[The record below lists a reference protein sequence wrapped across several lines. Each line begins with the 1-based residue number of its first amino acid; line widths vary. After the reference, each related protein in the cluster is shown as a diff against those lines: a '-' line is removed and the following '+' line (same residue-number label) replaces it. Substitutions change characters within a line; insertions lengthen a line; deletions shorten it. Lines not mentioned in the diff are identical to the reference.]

1 MNRRDFL
8 KATGISL
15 AGLAAMCLGCG
26 STSATSAP
34 AAAVTTNEGAKQ
46 VMDTKN
52 GKKILI
58 AYYSW
63 SGNTKALAEEIH
75 KQVGGDLY
83 PIVPSTPYSETY
95 AVTVARAKQ
104 EQLSNARPAI
114 KTMIPNVDQYDM
126 VLLGYP
132 NWWGSYPMMIATFAE
147 KHNLDGKKIAPFFT
161 HGGGG
166 EQRCVSD
173 LRKLLPKADVKA
185 DLCIG
190 GNSARSSQGEVSA
203 WLKKLGM

>member
-15 AGLAAMCLGCG
+15 AGLAAMCMGCG

-34 AAAVTTNEGAKQ
+34 VAAVTTNEGAKQ

-95 AVTVARAKQ
+95 AVTVAKAKQ

-147 KHNLDGKKIAPFFT
+147 KYNLDGKKIAPFFT

-166 EQRCVSD
+166 EQRCASD
-173 LRKLLPKADVKA
+173 LRRLLPKADIQES
-185 DLCIG
+185 LCLS
-190 GNSARSSQGEVSA
+190 GNSARSAQGAVST

>member
-15 AGLAAMCLGCG
+15 AGLAAMCMGCG

-34 AAAVTTNEGAKQ
+34 VAAVTTNEGAKQ

-95 AVTVARAKQ
+95 AVTVAKAKQ

-147 KHNLDGKKIAPFFT
+147 KYNLDGKKIAPFFT

-166 EQRCVSD
+166 EQRCASD
-173 LRKLLPKADVKA
+173 LRRLLPKADIQES
-185 DLCIG
+185 LCLSG
-190 GNSARSSQGEVSA
+190 YSAGSAQGEVST

>member
-26 STSATSAP
+26 SSSATSAP
-34 AAAVTTNEGAKQ
+34 TAVASTNEGEKK

-52 GKKILI
+52 GKKVLI

-75 KQVGGDLY
+75 KQVGGDLI
-83 PIVPSTPYSETY
+83 PIVPSIPYSETY
-95 AVTVARAKQ
+95 AVTVAKAKQ

-114 KTMIPNVDQYDM
+114 KTTIPNVEQYDM

-166 EQRCVSD
+166 EQRCISD
-173 LRKLLPKADVKA
+173 LRKLLPKADVKEG
-185 DLCIG
+185 LCVG

-203 WLKKLGM
+203 WLKKLGI

>member
-1 MNRRDFL
+1 MIRRDFL
-8 KATGISL
+8 KTTGISL
-15 AGLAAMCLGCG
+15 AGLAAMCMGCG

-34 AAAVTTNEGAKQ
+34 VAAVTTNEGAKQ

-95 AVTVARAKQ
+95 AVTVAKAKQ

-147 KHNLDGKKIAPFFT
+147 KYNLDGKKIAPFFT

-166 EQRCVSD
+166 EQRCASD
-173 LRKLLPKADVKA
+173 LRRLLPKADIQES
-185 DLCIG
+185 LCLS
-190 GNSARSSQGEVSA
+190 GNSARSAQGEVST

>member
-1 MNRRDFL
+1 
-8 KATGISL
+8 
-15 AGLAAMCLGCG
+15 
-26 STSATSAP
+26 
-34 AAAVTTNEGAKQ
+34 
-46 VMDTKN
+46 MDTKN
-52 GKKILI
+52 GKKVLI

-75 KQVGGDLY
+75 KQVGGDLI

-95 AVTVARAKQ
+95 AVTVAKAKQ

-114 KTMIPNVDQYDM
+114 KTTIPNVEQYDM

-173 LRKLLPKADVKA
+173 LRKLLPKADMQKG
-185 DLCIG
+185 LCVG
-190 GNSARSSQGEVSA
+190 GNSARSAQGEVSA
-203 WLKKLGM
+203 WLKQIGM

>member
-104 EQLSNARPAI
+104 EQLSNARPAN

-203 WLKKLGM
+203 WLKKLGI

>member
-1 MNRRDFL
+1 MNRRVFL
-8 KATGISL
+8 KAIGIL
-15 AGLAAMCLGCG
+15 MVGLAALCMGCG
-26 STSATSAP
+26 SSGATPASATATSN
-34 AAAVTTNEGAKQ
+34 NEGVKQ

-75 KQVGGDLY
+75 KQVGGDLI
-83 PIVPSTPYSETY
+83 PIVPNTPYSETY

-114 KTMIPNVDQYDM
+114 KTAIPNVEQYDM

-132 NWWGSYPMMIATFAE
+132 NWWGSYPMLIATFAE

-173 LRKLLPKADVKA
+173 LRKLLPKADIKEG
-185 DLCIG
+185 LCVS
-190 GNSARSSQGEVSA
+190 GNSARSAQGEVSA
-203 WLKKLGM
+203 WLKKIGM